1 MNAEELS
8 WKEALQFWGA
18 TNVPFAEGFGGA
30 PLRTPAVEHAL
41 TVLQQA
47 AALRSLS
54 LITGEPGVGK
64 SSLTAWWSAQLDP
77 KLYRPLIITHSA
89 LTGIGLMATILHKLG
104 KTARQ
109 RREHNLQL
117 LENASSE
124 LGRIT
129 PVLIL
134 DEAQNYH
141 RSALEEMRLLF
152 GLNLSRQPLFA
163 LVVLGDNYLLDTLR
177 LQSYRA
183 LYSRISA
190 HTVLPRLSRDQ
201 IAPYLEHA
209 LTQAGQS
216 TQLFS
221 AATLDLLAEASA
233 GVPRTL
239 NFLARQAWHEAAKH
253 RSNQILPE
261 HVRPA
266 LQSVP
271 AAQEKLLTA

>member
-8 WKEALQFWGA
+8 LKEALQFWGA
-18 TNVPFAEGFGGA
+18 ASLPFAEGFGGA
-30 PLRTPAVEHAL
+30 PLRTPAVEQAL
-41 TVLQQA
+41 KALQEA
-47 AALRSLS
+47 AAFRGIS

-64 SSLTAWWSAQLDP
+64 SSLVAWWSAQLDA

-104 KTARQ
+104 KSPRQ

-117 LENASSE
+117 LESVSSE

-129 PVLIL
+129 PVLVL

-152 GLNLSRQPLFA
+152 SLNLARQSLFA
-163 LVVLGDNYLLDTLR
+163 LVLLGDQYLLDTLR
-177 LQSYRA
+177 MQSYRA

-190 HTVLPRLSRDQ
+190 HTTLPRLGREQ

-209 LTQAGQS
+209 LAQSGQPV
-216 TQLFS
+216 QIFS
-221 AATLDLLAEASA
+221 PPCIDMLAEASA

-239 NFLARQAWHEAAKH
+239 NFLARHAWHEAAKR

-261 HVRPA
+261 HLRPA

-271 AAQEKLLTA
+271 AAQDKLHST

>member
-8 WKEALQFWGA
+8 LKEALQFWGV
-18 TNVPFAEGFGGA
+18 THLPFAEGFGSA
-30 PLRTPAVEHAL
+30 PCRTPAVEL
-41 TVLQQA
+41 TLGLLQQT
-47 AALRSLS
+47 AALRSMS
-54 LITGEPGVGK
+54 LIVGEPGVGK
-64 SSLTAWWSAQLDP
+64 SSLVAWWSAQLDP
-77 KLYRPLIITHSA
+77 KLYRPLVITHSA
-89 LTGIGLMATILHKLG
+89 LSGMGLLAMIVHKLG
-104 KTARQ
+104 KPARH
-109 RREHNLQL
+109 RRESNLQL
-117 LENASSE
+117 LETTAAE
-124 LGRIT
+124 LGRTT

-163 LVVLGDNYLLDTLR
+163 LVLIGDNYLLDTLR

-190 HTVLPRLSRDQ
+190 HAVLPRLEREQ

-209 LTQAGQS
+209 LTSVGQPA
-216 TQLFS
+216 QLFAQAS
-221 AATLDLLAEASA
+221 IELLAEASG

-239 NFLARQAWHEAAKH
+239 NFLARAAWHEAAK
-253 RSNQILPE
+253 RRANQILPE

-266 LQSVP
+266 LLSVP